1 MWNKM
6 RKCAF
11 EEKIRKFVREHQLLS
26 GEGKYLIGLSGGA
39 DSMALLR
46 VMLRLGFHVEAV
58 HCNFHLRGDEADRD
72 EVFCKNACE
81 QLGVELHLLHFDTKL
96 YALSHKIS
104 IEMAARDMRY
114 GFFEQMRKDIGADG
128 ILVAHHKDD
137 SVETVLMN
145 LIRGTG
151 IHGLTGIAP
160 RNGHILRPLLCV
172 DRQEIELY
180 LREIHQDFVTDSTN
194 LVDDVVRNKIRL
206 RVLPLLREINP
217 SVSDSVL
224 ATAARLSQVA
234 ELLDDTIRKMADDAI
249 VSDENNQKI
258 FAIDKISNEYTL
270 FHLLRPFS
278 FSPALIVDID
288 KLMRENGVSG
298 KTFLSATHEL
308 LIDRGHIIVQPLE
321 KPVKPMKIPETGT
334 YVLPNGEKLRIKE
347 MAVDDDFVISKTPE
361 KVCLDASK
369 VRFPLMLRQTSAGD
383 RFRPLG
389 MKGSRLVSDFMTDRK
404 MSLFEKRRQL
414 LLEDAD
420 GKIIW
425 LIGLRP
431 DNQCRIT
438 PQTTTALVLDYCS
451 VKTN

>member
-104 IEMAARDMRY
+104 VEMAARDLRY

-151 IHGLTGIAP
+151 IHGLTGISP

-347 MAVDDDFVISKTPE
+347 MAVDDDFVISRTPE

-431 DNQCRIT
+431 DNRCRIT
-438 PQTTTALVLDYCS
+438 PQTNTALVLDYCS